1 LAIPTPRGT
10 EAPSSFGLL
19 LAAGLVFLQA
29 APLFAQTTDQEA
41 FFEQRVKPVLESC
54 AGCHTTTAMGG
65 LRVDSR
71 DALITGGGSGPAIV
85 VGDPDKSLLIA
96 AVKHTGSLKMPLGG
110 SKLSDEQIAGL
121 TAWIKNGAAW
131 PAGRTGAKPESVLSD
146 NFENHIRPVL
156 AQQCFACH
164 TSQKS
169 AGLRLDS
176 IKDMLAGGKSG
187 PAVVPGDPGE
197 SLLMAALR
205 HNGPVK
211 MPKGGTRLT
220 DEQLDHFTTWIKDG
234 AYWPTEKATPTVYTA
249 DQKNL
254 WSVQPLKKPAAP
266 AVKDTAWAIN
276 DVDRFVLARLEK
288 EGLTPAPVADRRTL
302 LRRVTYDLIGLMPS
316 HAEVTAFVQDTDA
329 NAWEKVIDRLLAS
342 PQYGERWA
350 RRWMDVVRYGEDD
363 YRVGKQPD
371 RAEKY
376 PFAYLY
382 RDWLIRAINDDMS
395 YDMFIKAQLAADML
409 DPKVRDRHIPA
420 LGMNGN
426 GIWIFHASPAPVERA
441 DEWHDK
447 VDVTTKAFLGLT
459 VGCARC
465 HDHKYDAIP
474 TKDYYQL
481 TSVFAS
487 SRFKAYPRVP
497 KAVVDEYEK
506 QNKVLQKKNRALR
519 TFLENASDLYAQMLF
534 TQSEEYMV
542 AAWKVETGKKATV
555 ESVADESKVDPELLG
570 RWVKFLKK
578 KPDNYSALV
587 TWQEFVTSS
596 KGKEVEALKKLEDQA
611 KKLAKEFVAKVS
623 DINEKYLK
631 LTKENEFTL
640 AQVKGTPV
648 QDDDEEEEDPD
659 KAKEPFDPLPNR
671 LKRRLNAYQI
681 DLKSLDREDLMLW
694 RDVFETDVPEATAD
708 VEEGARRKPG
718 LLKLT
723 EGALERRLTADLKAH
738 VERAR
743 ADIEAFRKSMPPQ
756 YPMVY
761 GIEDSK
767 QPSDLKVFVRGNP
780 YAFGEDAP
788 RAFPSLLTGG
798 TPKVFTQ
805 GSGRM
810 ELAEEIIRQ
819 PITARVIVNRIWRWH
834 TGRGIVDTP
843 SNFGM
848 VGEKPTN
855 PELLEHLAT
864 TFVEQG
870 MSWKKLHKQI
880 LLSRT
885 YQLSSSPV
893 PANAA
898 KDADNRFFWRANRTR
913 LEAEGVW
920 DALLQASDAI
930 DVKGIGGP
938 SEELSEKTVRR
949 GVYSKVSRMYPTDFQ
964 ATFDLPAATI
974 SAERRY
980 TTNVP
985 QQRLFFLNNSFV
997 HKQAD
1002 RLAERIKDAGDHTA
1016 QIKKAFEIVYQRE
1029 ATPEEIAAAM
1039 ELLTM
1044 EPIKPS
1050 APAGES
1056 GSDGKAAEE
1065 ATGEAKSS
1073 AAAGEKGKDDSDA
1086 PKRLKDSPLRSF
1098 AWALLSSNEFLF
1110 ID

>member
-1 LAIPTPRGT
+1 LNARV
-10 EAPSSFGLL
+10 F
-19 LAAGLVFLQA
+19 LAAASLALVQA
-29 APLFAQTTDQEA
+29 APLFAQTTEQQT
-41 FFEQRVKPVLESC
+41 FFEQRVKPVLATCASC
-54 AGCHTTTAMGG
+54 HSTTASGG

-71 DALITGGGSGPAIV
+71 DALIKGGASGPAIV
-85 VGDPDKSLLIA
+85 VGDPDKSLLMA
-96 AVKHTGSLKMPLGG
+96 AVRHTGAIKMPLGG
-110 SKLSDEQIAGL
+110 NKLSDDQIASL
-121 TAWIKNGAAW
+121 AAWIKDGAAW
-131 PAGRTGAKPESVLSD
+131 PAPTTGNKPEAVLAD
-146 NFENHIRPVL
+146 HFENHIRPVL

-164 TSQKS
+164 TATKS

-176 IKDMLAGGKSG
+176 IKDMLAGGASG
-187 PAVVPGDPGE
+187 PAIVPGDPDK

-220 DEQLDHFTTWIKDG
+220 DAQLDDFATWIKDG
-234 AYWPTEKATPTVYTA
+234 AFWPAEKATPKAYTA
-249 DQKNL
+249 EQKNL
-254 WSVQPLKKPAAP
+254 WSIQPLKKPGVP
-266 AVKDTAWAIN
+266 AVKDTAWPIN
-276 DVDRFVLARLEK
+276 DIDRFVLAKLEK
-288 EGLTPAPVADRRTL
+288 EGLKPVPSADRRTL
-302 LRRVTYDLIGLMPS
+302 LRRVTYDLTGLMPS
-316 HAEVTAFVQDTDA
+316 HDEVKAFEQDTDP

-342 PQYGERWA
+342 PRYGERWA
-350 RRWMDVVRYGEDD
+350 RHWMDVVRYGEDD

-382 RDWLIRAINDDMS
+382 RDWLIRALNDDMS
-395 YDMFIKAQLAADML
+395 YDVFVKTQLAADML
-409 DPKVRDRHIPA
+409 DPAIRDQHIPA

-465 HDHKYDAIP
+465 HDHKYDAIY

-497 KAVVDEYEK
+497 KSVVDEYEK

-519 TFLENASDLYAQMLF
+519 QFLENASDLYAQMLF
-534 TQSEEYMV
+534 MQSEEYML
-542 AAWKVETGKKATV
+542 AAWKVEAQKKATI

-570 RWVKFLKK
+570 RWVRFLKK
-578 KPDNYSALV
+578 KPDNYRALV
-587 TWQEFVTSS
+587 KWQELVASG
-596 KGKEVEALKKLEDQA
+596 KGKEPEALKKLEEQA
-611 KKLAKEFVAKVS
+611 KKLAKEFVTTVS
-623 DINEKYLK
+623 DVNEKYLK

-640 AQVKGTPV
+640 AQVKGTPI
-648 QDDDEEEEDPD
+648 QDDDDDEEQDPD

-681 DLKSLDREDLMLW
+681 DLKSLDREELVLW
-694 RDVFETDVPEATAD
+694 RDVFETDVPEIDAPEP
-708 VEEGARRKPG
+708 EEGARRKPG

-723 EGALERRLTADLKAH
+723 DGALERRLTADLKTH

-761 GIEDSK
+761 GIEESK

-788 RAFPSLLTGG
+788 RAFPSLLSQG
-798 TPKVFTQ
+798 TSKLFSQ
-805 GSGRM
+805 GSGRL

-819 PITARVIVNRIWRWH
+819 PITARVIANRIWRWH

-843 SNFGM
+843 NNFGM
-848 VGEKPTN
+848 AGERPTN
-855 PELLEHLAT
+855 PELLEYLAT
-864 TFVEQG
+864 TFIEGG
-870 MSWKKLHKQI
+870 MSWKTLHKQI

-885 YQLSSSPV
+885 YQLSSTTL
-893 PANAA
+893 PANVA
-898 KDADNRFFWRANRTR
+898 KDADNRFFWRANRIR

-920 DALLQASDAI
+920 DGLLQAGGALDL
-930 DVKGIGGP
+930 KGLGGP
-938 SEELSEKTVRR
+938 SEDLTEKTERR
-949 GVYSKVSRMYPTDFQ
+949 GVYAMVSRMYPSDFQ
-964 ATFDLPAATI
+964 ATFDVPTATI

-997 HKQAD
+997 YKQAE
-1002 RLAERIKDAGDHTA
+1002 RLVERIKDAGDPTA
-1016 QIKKAFEIVYQRE
+1016 QVKKAFEIVYQRE
-1029 ATPEEIAAAM
+1029 ATPEEIAAAL
-1039 ELLTM
+1039 ELVTLEAT
-1044 EPIKPS
+1044 KPA
-1050 APAGES
+1050 APT
-1056 GSDGKAAEE
+1056 
-1065 ATGEAKSS
+1065 TGEAKT
-1073 AAAGEKGKDDSDA
+1073 AEGKESQ
-1086 PKRLKDSPLRSF
+1086 PKKLPDSPLRSF
-1098 AWALLSSNEFLF
+1098 VWALLSSNEFLF